1 MQSVLTDE
9 EIMDYAL
16 DELRPFDITVED
28 FVQTSLDDHTDWQ
41 LRELWMF
48 YRDVIAQ
55 VLERRQHSDVS
66 EPRESSG
73 APGAQVI
80 TEDVLISHMR
90 EVLTPFGLTLEEY
103 VATELEDH
111 NEWELRELYT
121 YVEWARKVLSRN

>member
-16 DELRPFDITVED
+16 EELRPFDIAVED

-55 VLERRQHSDVS
+55 VLERRRHGEVS
-66 EPRESSG
+66 APRAMDG
-73 APGAQVI
+73 ASAAEVI
-80 TEDVLISHMR
+80 TEDMLISHMR
-90 EVLTPFGLTLEEY
+90 EVLTRFGLTLEAY
-103 VATELEDH
+103 VATDLEDH
-111 NEWELRELYT
+111 VEWELRELYT
-121 YVEWARKVLSRN
+121 YVEWARKVLSRT

>member
-16 DELRPFDITVED
+16 DELRPFDIAVED

-55 VLERRQHSDVS
+55 VLERRRHSEVS
-66 EPRESSG
+66 TPRAMNGGSG
-73 APGAQVI
+73 APVI
-80 TEDVLISHMR
+80 TEDMLISHMR
-90 EVLTPFGLTLEEY
+90 EVLARFGLTLEDY
-103 VATELEDH
+103 VATDLEDH
-111 NEWELRELYT
+111 QEWELRELYT
-121 YVEWARKVLSRN
+121 YVEWARKVLSRT

>member
-1 MQSVLTDE
+1 MQSVLTDK

-55 VLERRQHSDVS
+55 VLERRRHSNVS
-66 EPRESSG
+66 KPRAMNGASG
-73 APGAQVI
+73 AEVI
-80 TEDVLISHMR
+80 TEDMLISHMR
-90 EVLTPFGLTLEEY
+90 EVLTPFGLTLEDY
-103 VATELEDH
+103 LTTDLDDH
-111 NEWELRELYT
+111 DEWELRELYT
-121 YVEWARKVLSRN
+121 YVEWARKVLSRT

>member
-1 MQSVLTDE
+1 MQSVLTDQ

-55 VLERRQHSDVS
+55 VLERRQHSNVS
-66 EPRESSG
+66 EPRASSG

-90 EVLTPFGLTLEEY
+90 EVLTPFGLTLEDY
-103 VATELEDH
+103 LTTDLDDH
-111 NEWELRELYT
+111 DEWELRELYT
-121 YVEWARKVLSRN
+121 YVEWARKVLSRH

>member
-55 VLERRQHSDVS
+55 VLERRQHSEAS
-66 EPRESSG
+66 TPRVSSG
-73 APGAQVI
+73 ASGAKVI
-80 TEDVLISHMR
+80 TEDILISHMR

-103 VATELEDH
+103 VTTELDDH
-111 NEWELRELYT
+111 DEWELRELYT
-121 YVEWARKVLSRN
+121 YVEWARKVLSRH

>member
-16 DELRPFDITVED
+16 EELKPFDITVED

-55 VLERRQHSDVS
+55 VLERRRPGEVS
-66 EPRESSG
+66 TPRAMNVGSG
-73 APGAQVI
+73 APVI
-80 TEDVLISHMR
+80 TEDMLISHMR
-90 EVLTPFGLTLEEY
+90 EVLTRFGLTLEAY
-103 VATELEDH
+103 VATDLEDH
-111 NEWELRELYT
+111 VEWELRELYT
-121 YVEWARKVLSRN
+121 YVEWARKVLSRT